1 MDKITLALMH
11 FTFVLGLGYYFM
23 TAMQWYSYRLERILL
38 HFHRYD
44 WHVYF
49 LIIPLIGYYLLH
61 GIYLNG
67 FILVYIIAL
76 LGWVRKIDRKLVFTS
91 RVKRFM
97 LFLILAIFFQDI
109 LCFTWTNCSK
119 FGVVIPLILAQ
130 LISMVYEKI
139 LFEGFKKTAHQK
151 LMQRPTLKVIAIT
164 ASYGKTSI
172 KNFLAQ
178 ILSSTLR
185 VYHAPRSVNTL
196 GGIMKDINESLPEQC
211 DVYIVE
217 AGARLRGDIDQIT
230 HFVNPHIAVV
240 GSIGEQHIEYFKTL
254 ENIRNTKMEII
265 HSSRLEKAFVHESAM
280 IHPTDKIVSFGSEI
294 THIEASLDGLAFDM
308 CIEGQKVHFTCN
320 LLGAFNTINI
330 AAAIHVAYEL
340 GFSLKSIQHSVTKL
354 YSIEHRLQK
363 IEAGGKFIIDDSFNG
378 NLEGMLSSYDL
389 VNTYQGRKVIVT
401 PGIVESTE
409 AANRVLGEKIDAIF
423 DLVILTG
430 KTNIKVL
437 DDTIQ
442 HAKKIIL
449 IDKIKLQETLAQ
461 HTKAG
466 DMILFS
472 NDAPNFI

>member
-1 MDKITLALMH
+1 MH
-11 FTFVLGLGYYFM
+11 FAFVLGLGYYFM
-23 TAMQWYSYRLERILL
+23 TAMQWYSYRLERIIF
-38 HFHRYD
+38 HFHRYA
-44 WHVYF
+44 WHIYF
-49 LIIPLIGYYLLH
+49 FIIPLVGYYLLS
-61 GIYLNG
+61 GIILDG
-67 FILVYIIAL
+67 FILVYIMALIA
-76 LGWVRKIDRKLVFTS
+76 WIRKIDRKLVFTA
-91 RVKRFM
+91 RIKRFVI
-97 LFLILAIFFQDI
+97 FLVLATLFQDVVC
-109 LCFTWTNCSK
+109 LAWTGCLK
-119 FGVVIPLILAQ
+119 FGVIIPLILAQ
-130 LISMVYEKI
+130 LMSMVYEKI
-139 LFEGFKKTAHQK
+139 VFEGFKKAAYQK
-151 LMQRPTLKVIAIT
+151 LMQQPMLKVVAIT

-178 ILSSTLR
+178 ILSSKLR
-185 VYHAPRSVNTL
+185 VYNTPRSVNTL

-217 AGARLRGDIDQIT
+217 AGARLKGDIDEIAR
-230 HFVNPHIAVV
+230 FVNPHIAVV

-265 HSSRLEKAFVHESAM
+265 HSSRLEKAFVHESAT

-294 THIEASLDGLAFDM
+294 TNIEASLEGLAFDM
-308 CIEGQKVHFTCN
+308 CIDGKKIHFTCN
-320 LLGAFNTINI
+320 LLGVFNTINI

-340 GFSLKSIQHSVTKL
+340 GLSLENIQHSVTKL
-354 YSIEHRLQK
+354 HSVEHRLQK

-389 VNTYQGRKVIVT
+389 VNTYEGRKVIVT

-409 AANRVLGEKIDAIF
+409 AANTLLGQKIDAIF

-430 KTNIKVL
+430 KANVKVL

-442 HAKKIIL
+442 HAEKIIL
-449 IDKIKLQETLAQ
+449 IDKIKLQETLARY
-461 HTKAG
+461 TKAG